1 MTIPS
6 GGLNP
11 PTTRSEHVST
21 RKNLE
26 SIAHPASAIF
36 SSMNRTIGD
45 VFVAMSCSS
54 RSHLSGVILC
64 SFLHHRR
71 RTLRKNVFLGKRD
84 ARAFVLAFALA
95 VVALAAALAVALA
108 VNHPSITRRF
118 LDLDLDLDLGVG
130 D

>member
-1 MTIPS
+1 
-6 GGLNP
+6 
-11 PTTRSEHVST
+11 
-21 RKNLE
+21 
-26 SIAHPASAIF
+26 
-36 SSMNRTIGD
+36 MNRTIGG
-45 VFVAMSCSS
+45 VFVALSCSS

-84 ARAFVLAFALA
+84 TRAFVLAFVLA
-95 VVALAAALAVALA
+95 VAAVPVAVALALA

-118 LDLDLDLDLGVG
+118 LDLDLDLGLGVG

>member
-1 MTIPS
+1 
-6 GGLNP
+6 
-11 PTTRSEHVST
+11 
-21 RKNLE
+21 
-26 SIAHPASAIF
+26 
-36 SSMNRTIGD
+36 MNRTIGD

-84 ARAFVLAFALA
+84 ARAFVLAALA
-95 VVALAAALAVALA
+95 LAFAVLAALAVALA

-118 LDLDLDLDLGVG
+118 LGLDLDLGLGVG